1 MRNNF
6 LFFLFFLFIALFN
19 KGYSQ
24 IITDRPD
31 QTESSIP
38 LSKGHIQVE
47 TGIAFEKEQSNINSL
62 IRFGILNGVELRLKN
77 NFRESLDDIRSL
89 EIPSKSGN
97 IILSQVAN
105 ISLED

>member
-1 MRNNF
+1 MKNNF
-6 LFFLFFLFIALFN
+6 LFFLFVFSLALFN

-24 IITDRPD
+24 ITTDRPD

-62 IRFGILNGVELRLKN
+62 IRFGILNGVELRLNLNYMINDQISSLKKSSFTDFEIGAK
-77 NFRESLDDIRSL
+77 FR
-89 EIPSKSGN
+89 
-97 IILSQVAN
+97 
-105 ISLED
+105 